1 MTINADTL
9 LDRLYLKGQITK
21 WRILAIGF
29 AVFAFIISFE
39 RYLPNA
45 VLTESYIARISIDGI
60 VFDDQKMY
68 DLLRDVEKN
77 RKIKAVILSLDT
89 PGGSA
94 VGGEEMF
101 LRLRDLAKVKPVVV
115 VMRSVSASA
124 GYMIALGADQ
134 VFAREGTITGSIGV
148 IIETAEVSQLIEKLG
163 IKPMIIK
170 SAPLKGSPSPFEKPS
185 PESIRVIQQVVD
197 DFYQRFVDMVAQR
210 RGLPRDRVVA
220 LADGRVYSGKA
231 AVENKLIDAIGGE
244 QEALKWLVEQKHIEP
259 RLDIKD
265 TKPAKDENLISQLTQ
280 SVTGKFFQSSS
291 LSLDGLIAIWHP
303 ELH

>member
-1 MTINADTL
+1 
-9 LDRLYLKGQITK
+9 
-21 WRILAIGF
+21 
-29 AVFAFIISFE
+29 
-39 RYLPNA
+39 
-45 VLTESYIARISIDGI
+45 
-60 VFDDQKMY
+60 
-68 DLLRDVEKN
+68 
-77 RKIKAVILSLDT
+77 
-89 PGGSA
+89 
-94 VGGEEMF
+94 
-101 LRLRDLAKVKPVVV
+101 
-115 VMRSVSASA
+115 
-124 GYMIALGADQ
+124 MIALGADQ

-210 RGLPRDRVVA
+210 RGLPRDRVVT

-259 RLDIKD
+259 RLNIKD